1 MFTKVL
7 IAEDFQDTNNGIV
20 AAITKKLSITD
31 IKEELYCD
39 KAYNRAVVAYNNNM
53 PYQLLVTDLQFKE
66 GYADRKLTSGI
77 ELINAIKKIQPTIK
91 VIVNSME
98 DNPTKIKTLFE
109 EQKINGFVCK
119 GRENL
124 NELMTAIQ
132 DVYEGKNYI
141 SPQINMTSN
150 TSIIELDD
158 FDILMLKELAAG
170 LSKKEIVL
178 KFKQNNITPN
188 SESTIDKRISKLFDD
203 FEAKNTTHLIAKLTK
218 DGII

>member
-20 AAITKKLSITD
+20 TAITKKLSIAE

-39 KAYNRAVVAYNNNM
+39 KAYNRAVVALNNNV
-53 PYQLLVTDLQFKE
+53 PFQLLVTDLQFKE

-77 ELINAIKKIQPTIK
+77 ELINAIKKVQPNIK

-98 DNPTKIKTLFE
+98 DNPTRIKALFK

-132 DVYEGKNYI
+132 DVYDGHDYI
-141 SPQINMTSN
+141 SPQINRNANN
-150 TSIIELDD
+150 TIIELDD
-158 FDILMLKELAAG
+158 YDFLILKELAEG

-188 SESTIDKRISKLFDD
+188 SESTIDKRIGKLFDD
-203 FEAKNTTHLIAKLTK
+203 FEAKNTTHLIAKLTR